1 MKKTS
6 ILKRFYGVDKAKF
19 TMQSV
24 EALDRAI
31 YYHEPIMQKYM
42 GNRFSSSL
50 KRVTDTIKYLSSE
63 LIDPGEVI
71 YKDFRDMAQCLITKI
86 FEYLNN
92 HPDEEGIKYAV
103 ERYGSKEL
111 INLKSQLDTINLKL
125 RKSSNV
131 LSNTLD
137 DQYLC
142 LSQIKTATE
151 RAKKIY
157 REE

>member
-6 ILKRFYGVDKAKF
+6 ILKRFYGVDKTKA

-24 EALDRAI
+24 ETIDRAI

-42 GNRFSSSL
+42 GNRFSGSL
-50 KRVTDTIKYLSSE
+50 KRVADTIKYLSSE

-71 YKDFRDMAQCLITKI
+71 YKDFRDMVQCLISNI

-92 HPDEEGIKYAV
+92 HPDEEGINDAV
-103 ERYGSKEL
+103 ERYGSEEL
-111 INLKSQLDTINLKL
+111 IYFKHQFDQFNLRM
-125 RKSSNV
+125 RKISND
-131 LSNTLD
+131 LSKTLD

-142 LSQIKTATE
+142 LSQIK
-151 RAKKIY
+151 KSY
-157 REE
+157 RKG